1 MWLRRS
7 QRPFSEEDKGL
18 KEEQT
23 EVQGS
28 HGNNS
33 DGFWDTGDREPLPLV
48 MLDSR
53 HLEPWGQS
61 PSERGSW

>member
-7 QRPFSEEDKGL
+7 QRPFSEEDMGL

-28 HGNNS
+28 CGTIQMAS
-33 DGFWDTGDREPLPLV
+33 GTQEIGEPSSGDVTP
-48 MLDSR
+48 
-53 HLEPWGQS
+53 GIQS
-61 PSERGSW
+61 LGDKVPSERGSW